1 MFMGIFSFKTMACVS
16 VLGVSVYVHNYL
28 QDSGLSVCFECQFLW
43 AYLVVRQ

>member
-1 MFMGIFSFKTMACVS
+1 MFMGIFSSKTMACVS

-28 QDSGLSVCFECQFLW
+28 QDNGLSVCFGCQFLW